1 MQPSHISLLLNQPM
15 VIKTPELLPIIG
27 ESVHFPVDIGIVG
40 IRARKAAN
48 RASWNSEKNSDAET
62 ELLGEPL
69 STLSTHGACLANW
82 SSATSK
88 ALQPIRS
95 RVSSTGLNLIV
106 MTQLEEKKKV
116 FSKNRYDDFVKLAD
130 DLRNSCP
137 LFQMLAVYCSFR
149 QMASLVAA
157 PLIRESSTGGLDKLS
172 LVRKTRLTLAWFY
185 SSMANVAESRSS
197 RSRMFIS
204 MAKRSRTYGK
214 SEDRRCLEL
223 DFYRRQPDGGE
234 SSTDEEDAVEDWI
247 KRRMNVS

>member
-1 MQPSHISLLLNQPM
+1 MHHDERSIGETFFLLCLDVFVVFDDFHRCSLIKNVHHFMFSCQTVRGTYARTIIKAEGEKNENYKHISDASFCLFLPSILFSITLHKLLSPRSHIYSAFFNLLLVLSISTTTMQPSHISLLLNQPM

-106 MTQLEEKKKV
+106 MTQLEEKKV
-116 FSKNRYDDFVKLAD
+116 NLA
-130 DLRNSCP
+130 S
-137 LFQMLAVYCSFR
+137 
-149 QMASLVAA
+149 
-157 PLIRESSTGGLDKLS
+157 
-172 LVRKTRLTLAWFY
+172 
-185 SSMANVAESRSS
+185 
-197 RSRMFIS
+197 
-204 MAKRSRTYGK
+204 
-214 SEDRRCLEL
+214 
-223 DFYRRQPDGGE
+223 
-234 SSTDEEDAVEDWI
+234 
-247 KRRMNVS
+247 